1 MARSLMYER
10 EDIDVTKLYGK
21 EATLSKEDFISTYHI
36 NSNGLSS
43 NQAESKLNK
52 YGTNEIKQ
60 AKPKKWYHYFLSS
73 LFTPFNSILIGI
85 AFILIYTDVYLA
97 ANPNYSSI
105 LVISVLVIV
114 STLLDFVEEFRSN
127 LAAEK
132 LKQLVA
138 TTATVIRNGKEV
150 NVPMKEIVL
159 GDIVVLSAGSMIP
172 ADLRLI

>member
-60 AKPKKWYHYFLSS
+60 AKPK
-73 LFTPFNSILIGI
+73 NGI
-85 AFILIYTDVYLA
+85 IIFYLA
-97 ANPNYSSI
+97 Y
-105 LVISVLVIV
+105 LHLLIV
-114 STLLDFVEEFRSN
+114 F
-127 LAAEK
+127 
-132 LKQLVA
+132 
-138 TTATVIRNGKEV
+138 
-150 NVPMKEIVL
+150 
-159 GDIVVLSAGSMIP
+159 
-172 ADLRLI
+172 